1 MIAMVMVRLSG
12 CRRQIVIGFLGAG
25 LLVLSAL
32 LAASA
37 KPPSSSKPGALVPEV
52 SIEVDGRKGGKE
64 ISSLKRGIL
73 VSPKISE
80 YVWHKYVKEVGVRGG
95 LVRLPLDFEW
105 MQDPSVIDPWL
116 ERVKVAGGEPLL
128 FVSGVPAAL
137 SRSASRTLWRAGER
151 RVFDVTP
158 ENLEKWQDLIRQA
171 ILHYNR
177 DKRFQIKYLE
187 VWNEPDLPVFW
198 SGTEADFL
206 SVYQATVMAARAA
219 DPTIRV
225 GGPAVASWSASIGHS
240 GPFIKTFL
248 DFAQRNRLPV
258 DFISWHAFEKDPL
271 VLRTAVKQVQA
282 WKKTFGFPEAELF
295 LDEWNYGPP
304 NIDREGPIGAAYVGA
319 MIPEILAVGID
330 RQAFSYLQDIDT
342 ARADFGGDDF
352 GLLTLNGIEKPA
364 YNTFRAI
371 NMLGN
376 VQLEVTQTGGE
387 HFVSSIAT
395 RSEDLVGV
403 LISHFPPPDPLLRAD
418 SFFFN
423 ELGYA
428 REDLRKWGIDD
439 RVLRDILRP
448 DGDSVVD
455 GLRAPDK
462 AKTDLKKA
470 VNLYRRLDQEI
481 VMRGGRWRVRVAF
494 KHLPFQSK
502 AIYER
507 YLIDARNSNSFAA
520 RDKIAARIASLRD
533 EARVKALKGVERFTD
548 SPAVEPTFRQSLHA
562 LIAEVK
568 SSDVRRTERL
578 LSEFQHKHHGRIL
591 NDLKKIETLY
601 ARLHAEHMRK
611 GIDAINEWPEVSLTR
626 VESIP
631 HNGGT
636 EFATSFTIQP
646 YSVTVIL
653 LKRQEA
659 VPFQAGRGG
668 GDG

>member
-1 MIAMVMVRLSG
+1 MVMVRPSG
-12 CRRQIVIGFLGAG
+12 FRRQVIMGSLGAG
-25 LLVLSAL
+25 LMALSVL
-32 LAASA
+32 LAVAA
-37 KPPSSSKPGALVPEV
+37 KPPSAAEPNGPLPEV
-52 SIEVDGRKGGKE
+52 SIEVDARKGGKE
-64 ISSLKRGIL
+64 IGSLKRGIL

-95 LVRLPLDFEW
+95 IVRLPLDFEW
-105 MQDPSVIDPWL
+105 MHDPSVLDPWL
-116 ERVKVAGGEPLL
+116 ARVRAAGGEPLL

-137 SRSASRTLWRAGER
+137 SRSVPGSLWRTGVR
-151 RVFDVTP
+151 RAFDVTP
-158 ENLEKWQDLIRQA
+158 ENLEKWQDLVRQA

-206 SVYQATVMAARAA
+206 SVYRATVTAALAA

-225 GGPAVASWSASIGHS
+225 GGPAVASWSAGIGRS

-271 VLRTAVKQVQA
+271 VLRAAVKQIQA
-282 WKKTFGFPEAELF
+282 WKKTFGFPGAELF

-304 NIDREGPIGAAYVGA
+304 NMDREGPIGAAYVGA
-319 MIPEILAVGID
+319 MMPEILAAGID

-364 YNTFRAI
+364 YNAFRAI

-376 VQLEVTQTGGE
+376 VQLETIQTGGE
-387 HFVSSIAT
+387 HFVSHIAT
-395 RSEDLVGV
+395 RSEDLVAV
-403 LISHFPPPDPLLRAD
+403 LVSHFPPPDPLLRAD
-418 SFFFN
+418 AFFFN

-428 REDLRKWGIDD
+428 RENLRGWGIDD

-448 DGDSVVD
+448 DGDRVVD

-462 AKTDLKKA
+462 AKADLKKA
-470 VNLYRRLDQEI
+470 VNLYRRLNQEI

-502 AIYER
+502 TIYER

-520 RDKIAARIASLRD
+520 RDKIAAQVASLRD
-533 EARVKALKGVERFTD
+533 EARAKALEGVERFTD

-578 LSEFQHKHHGRIL
+578 LDEFQRKHHGRIL
-591 NDLKKIETLY
+591 DDLKKIEALY
-601 ARLHAEHMRK
+601 AQLHAEHMRK
-611 GIDAINEWPEVSLTR
+611 GIDAINEWPEVNLTR
-626 VESIP
+626 IESIP
-631 HNGGT
+631 HDSGT

-646 YSVTVIL
+646 YSVTVVL

-659 VPFQAGRGG
+659 VLSQAGRSGG
-668 GDG
+668 